1 MRLKNVLIAV
11 NDMDKA
17 IRFYKE
23 IFGLQ
28 VILNQDGN
36 VILSEGSWMQ
46 RYGRNFWKR
55 ADSQE

>member
-36 VILSEGSWMQ
+36 VILSEGLCCRMQ
-46 RYGRNFWKR
+46 RYGRNFWKK
-55 ADSQE
+55 S